1 MRRSIVLSTV
11 LAVST
16 AVLGACESKTETPNK
31 PSATPAPVATTTPA
45 PATPAPTGS
54 PTANVKPGTTPEAK
68 DVKKTDEKTSKDAK
82 PMSTETPK
90 AK

>member
-1 MRRSIVLSTV
+1 MRRSVILTTV

-16 AVLGACESKTETPNK
+16 AVLGACDPKAETPK
-31 PSATPAPVATTTPA
+31 TPPATPAPVSTATQS

-54 PTANVKPGTTPEAK
+54 PSTNPVKPGTTP
-68 DVKKTDEKTSKDAK
+68 DGKKVDDKTAK
-82 PMSTETPK
+82 PATTETPK